1 MKKYQEVYVEV
12 VLHED
17 EDPIRCSNE
26 TEQLPW
32 NGFGS

>member
-1 MKKYQEVYVEV
+1 MKSYQEVYVEV
-12 VLHED
+12 VFQD
-17 EDPIRCSNE
+17 DDPIRCSNE